1 MNLYINVACF
11 KNTQNMMCIS
21 AVACFKNTQKLVC
34 IDAVIAGKLD
44 ETLLKGYLSGL
55 RYLHGIH
62 YVHGDVEP
70 RHLCIS
76 ALGSPAIIDLGEA
89 RKEGAN
95 SPRAAWTY
103 RGTLCMLLNV
113 THPSA

>member
-1 MNLYINVACF
+1 MTC
-11 KNTQNMMCIS
+11 
-21 AVACFKNTQKLVC
+21 
-34 IDAVIAGKLD
+34 DAGKLD
-44 ETLLKGYLSGL
+44 ETFVEGYLNGL

-62 YVHGDVEP
+62 YVHTDVEP

-76 ALGSPAIIDLGEA
+76 ASGDPSIIDLGEA

-95 SPRAAWTY
+95 SNSPRAAWTY
-103 RGTLCMLLNV
+103 RGTPCTLLTV